1 LNEKGEV
8 IAKTVEVYEYGT
20 VAIKLHEVTESKI
33 IGEAFFTD
41 TDKDGFSDSW
51 ERAYG
56 FDPENNADGGPVYV
70 APGGDDGQGW
80 GTLASPYKTLAQGIK
95 KARSGLSEETRTVL
109 VDGILTR
116 DSGNPGSDTAV
127 MYIADTGPRG
137 VTVTGLGTSSAI
149 NAASTLSDQK
159 SALYLGP
166 GTKLTLKNIT
176 IKSGWAYRG
185 GGVRADGAALTLGP
199 GAVIQNC
206 HGAAG
211 GGIYGFN
218 GAAIV
223 MENGSLI
230 GGDAFA
236 TANKASDGVGAA
248 VALYNGASLTMKGGS
263 RISYNEAARG
273 GVVSAEQGSLV
284 TMEDGAAITGNYD
297 KYYPSAQIIS
307 YGGGGVR
314 LAGKSTLLM
323 TGGLIAGNL
332 ISKGGGGGGVYVSG
346 ESVLDMRG
354 GTIRDNTAEKP
365 GGSDMSKGNGGG
377 VYVDTGGIIRMTGG
391 EIANNTAGGKGGGVY
406 VKGGSISKRGGT
418 IYGSSDAAQNT
429 MDSTTPNALY
439 IDLTPN
445 TPISE
450 NGTLS
455 GPVTYP

>member
-70 APGGDDGQGW
+70 ASGGDDAQGR
-80 GTLASPYKTLAQGIK
+80 GTALSPYKTLAQGIK

-116 DSGNPGSDTAV
+116 TSGNPGSDTAV

-137 VTVTGLGTSSAI
+137 VTITGVGTSAAI
-149 NAASTLSDQK
+149 DANPSNVNPKRAI
-159 SALYLGP
+159 YLGP

-176 IKSGWAYRG
+176 ITGGYAYRG
-185 GGVRADGAALTLGP
+185 GGVYADGAALTLGP
-199 GAVIQNC
+199 GAVIQKC
-206 HGAAG
+206 RSFSGWLSGAG
-211 GGIYGFN
+211 VYGSN
-218 GAAIV
+218 GAIIV
-223 MENGSLI
+223 MKDGSLI
-230 GGDAFA
+230 GGD
-236 TANKASDGVGAA
+236 TDKGNEGSYGAG
-248 VALYNGASLTMKGGS
+248 VALYDSSSLTMERGS
-263 RISYNEAARG
+263 RISGNKSNRCAA
-273 GVVSAEQGSLV
+273 VAVDVGSLA
-284 TMEDGAAITGNYD
+284 TLEDGAEISGNND
-297 KYYPSAQIIS
+297 MFGDMGS
-307 YGGGGVR
+307 GFGHGGGVR
-314 LAGKSTLLM
+314 LTGGSKLLM
-323 TGGLIAGNL
+323 
-332 ISKGGGGGGVYVSG
+332 KGGRIAENTLGRGGSGGGVYVGS
-346 ESVLDMRG
+346 ESVFEMQG
-354 GTIRDNTAEKP
+354 GTIRDNEAGEITID
-365 GGSDMSKGNGGG
+365 GTLVKGNGGG
-377 VYVDTGGIIRMTGG
+377 VYVDSGGMFRMSGG
-391 EIANNTAGGKGGGVY
+391 EIANNTAKGKGGGVY
-406 VKGGSISKRGGT
+406 VRGGSISKRGGT

-429 MDSTTPNALY
+429 MDSGTPNALY
-439 IDLTPN
+439 IDLA